1 MRLRTAP
8 SFVHNLGALRRPPAP
23 FLTPDSRP
31 CIQSMAA
38 KRDYYEVLGVSKG
51 AAPDEIKKSYRK
63 LAVQFHPD
71 KNPGDHSAEDKFKE
85 LGEAYDVLSDEQKRA
100 AYDRYGH
107 AAFAHGSPGAAGGGF
122 HDPLDIFR
130 QVFGGGGAG
139 DIFESFFGGGA
150 RRRPGGPERGA
161 DLRYRIDISLE
172 EAARGVDREINIERL
187 IACEKCKGSGSAS
200 GGGTKQCRTCGGQGQ
215 VIASRGFFQVQQTC
229 PDCMGT
235 GQTVADPC
243 KECHGAGRV
252 KDRSRIKIAVPAGV
266 EDGMRI
272 RSNGHGDVGMRG
284 GPNGDLYVEIQVRGH
299 DVFEREGNDLHCLVP
314 ISYPLAALGGQ
325 LPVPTLDG
333 KANVTVHAGT
343 QNGATLRL
351 KGQGIKHLGSERKG
365 DLYVH
370 VQIAVPSKLNT
381 EQKEKLQEFAKALG
395 EHNSPLQE
403 SFLERAKRF
412 FK

>member
-1 MRLRTAP
+1 MP
-8 SFVHNLGALRRPPAP
+8 
-23 FLTPDSRP
+23 
-31 CIQSMAA
+31 A

-51 AAPDEIKKSYRK
+51 AAADEIKKAYRK

-71 KNPGDHSAEDKFKE
+71 KNPGDHTAEDKFKE

-107 AAFAHGSPGAAGGGF
+107 AAFSHGSPGAGGGGF

-139 DIFESFFGGGA
+139 DIFESFFGGGMGGGA
-150 RRRPGGPERGA
+150 RRRPGGPERGS
-161 DLRYRIDISLE
+161 DLRYGLEISLE
-172 EAARGVDREINIERL
+172 EAAHGAEKELSFERL
-187 IACEKCKGSGSAS
+187 ISCEKCHGSGSAS

-215 VIASRGFFQVQQTC
+215 VIASRGFFQIQQTC

-235 GQTVADPC
+235 GQTISDPC
-243 KECHGAGRV
+243 KDCHGAGRV
-252 KDRSRIKIAVPAGV
+252 KDRTRIRMKIPAGV
-266 EDGMRI
+266 EDNMRI
-272 RSNGHGDVGMRG
+272 RSNGNGDAGMRG
-284 GPNGDLYVEIQVRGH
+284 GPNGDLYVVVQIKSH
-299 DVFEREGNDLHCLVP
+299 DIFERDGNDLHCQVP
-314 ISYPLAALGGQ
+314 VGYPIAALGGE

-333 KANVTVHAGT
+333 KANVRVPPGT
-343 QNGATLRL
+343 QNGATFRLRH
-351 KGQGIKHLGSERKG
+351 QGMKEVGSERKG

-370 VQIAVPSKLNT
+370 VQIAVPSKLNA

-403 SFLERAKRF
+403 SFLEKAKRF